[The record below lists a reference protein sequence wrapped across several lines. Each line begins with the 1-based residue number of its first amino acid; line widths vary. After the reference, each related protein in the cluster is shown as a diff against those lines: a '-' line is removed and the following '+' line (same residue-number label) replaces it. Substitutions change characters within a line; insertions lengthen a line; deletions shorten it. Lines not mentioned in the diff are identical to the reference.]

1 MEIVPLLIALTVM
14 AGFTIGTGM
23 IADRKGYNFLLFAV
37 IGLFLGIFG
46 LLIAACCRRRRPPT
60 TSASRAPAPA
70 ASPARS

>member
-46 LLIAACCRRRRPPT
+46 LLIAAVLPKKK
-60 TSASRAPAPA
+60 A
-70 ASPARS
+70 AYDVS

>member
-14 AGFTIGTGM
+14 AGFRIGTGM

-46 LLIAACCRRRRPPT
+46 LLIAAVLPKKK
-60 TSASRAPAPA
+60 A
-70 ASPARS
+70 AYDVS